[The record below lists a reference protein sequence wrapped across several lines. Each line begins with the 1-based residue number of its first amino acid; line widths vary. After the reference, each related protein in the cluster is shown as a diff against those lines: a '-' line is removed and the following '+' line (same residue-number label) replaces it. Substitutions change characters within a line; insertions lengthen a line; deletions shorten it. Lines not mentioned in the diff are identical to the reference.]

1 MRDGRRKRLGLQ
13 EGTEGTVGDTY
24 LDRILTDAEA
34 AGNPYTIAADTDVN
48 FDTRDF
54 RNIADTYNYYYGGG
68 FDTAQDDATPPS
80 SGDGGSGGSGDGGTG
95 GGTTPTTPNANT
107 PEQQR
112 LIDEGIG
119 LQIEPGS
126 PVFAPGEEPVTQ
138 AEIDAFNQIPVN
150 TDYRNQQLVN
160 QGIGLRVGD
169 RGPVFAPGEEP
180 VTQAEIDAFNQTPQD
195 YSVTGALGV
204 DPLEKDDVL
213 SGAVTQEDVDNP
225 KGLLAK
231 LGISPDF
238 DIKKALIETGVNL
251 IAGVPITLIAK
262 ALEAV
267 LPEMDPRQKALRE
280 FYKIDDIGRVAEGE
294 LMAGYNPVSGGGLYT
309 LTGGRA
315 GEEPTYGL
323 QEAYDDRIGDV
334 TRTLQDKYDFTKEE
348 IDQIKAGNITSD
360 IIAKGYSDTMG
371 KTTNN
376 IQKLADLVSDK
387 AKEKGRL
394 DLFSGDIQESGD
406 ASIAEKIAEADRLGI
421 SGDIGVEGEDTD
433 RFDSEMLDTPDKL
446 ADIYLQS
453 FDEDTF
459 DDKIGSSKK
468 FLPKQESETVDDF
481 IARNGINPDY
491 SGQIFGKIEPGGTI
505 LEDDF
510 ESLVDQVDTPKQVES
525 TTMSDISLAE
535 MPMQEFENLIN
546 NVDDFG
552 ESIDLIESRTR
563 GKEYLD
569 DLDEIGKGDNYID
582 YTEQEKADIAA
593 GKKTPELGELIDFGL
608 DSVLGDTTTNQTTKN
623 IEEQAAAKQAAAIA
637 AAEAAEKAQ
646 NQGGGADRDD
656 SPAPSAP
663 QKATETA
670 SYSNEDSYESAAY
683 DFGADDTPNLGDTDT
698 FNRETGSDNSSG
710 STGGGCCFIML
721 ESRYGD
727 GTMDKVVRRYRDEKM
742 TPKNRRG
749 YYKMAVVLVPLM
761 RKSKVFKWI
770 VTKTFADPLV
780 SYGKWYYGENKHGWI
795 FAPVKTAWLKIFDVV
810 GTDTVFIRENG
821 EEV

>member
-34 AGNPYTIAADTDVN
+34 AANPYTIAADTDVN

-54 RNIADTYNYYYGGG
+54 RNISDTYNYYYGGG

-80 SGDGGSGGSGDGGTG
+80 SGDGGSGDGGTG
-95 GGTTPTTPNANT
+95 GGATLPGFDDPTPERINT

-112 LIDEGIG
+112 LIDAGIG
-119 LQIEPGS
+119 VQREPGS
-126 PVFAPGEEPVTQ
+126 PVSSLYEGMPPTQ

-195 YSVTGALGV
+195 YFVEGALGV
-204 DPLEKDDVL
+204 DPLEKQDF
-213 SGAVTQEDVDNP
+213 VTQEDVDNP
-225 KGLLAK
+225 KGLLTK

-267 LPEMDPRQKALRE
+267 LPDRDPRQNALDE
-280 FYKIDDIGRVAEGE
+280 FYTTG
-294 LMAGYNPVSGGGLYT
+294 AGAQYMDPSSPNYIPGMENYNTVSGGGLYT
-309 LTGGRA
+309 LSGGQK

-323 QEAYDDRIGDV
+323 QEAYQDRINTIENTLANKYGMTATEIADVKAGSYTGDV
-334 TRTLQDKYDFTKEE
+334 DSDLLNRLNLLEEAKE
-348 IDQIKAGNITSD
+348 
-360 IIAKGYSDTMG
+360 
-371 KTTNN
+371 
-376 IQKLADLVSDK
+376 
-387 AKEKGRL
+387 KEKGRL

-406 ASIAEKIAEADRLGI
+406 ASIAERIAEADRLGI

-433 RFDSEMLDTPDKL
+433 RFDGG
-446 ADIYLQS
+446 ADMS
-453 FDEDTF
+453 FDANTF
-459 DDKIGSSKK
+459 DDDVTLTGT
-468 FLPKQESETVDDF
+468 PPT
-481 IARNGINPDY
+481 
-491 SGQIFGKIEPGGTI
+491 GTI
-505 LEDDF
+505 TPLEDDF

-535 MPMQEFENLIN
+535 MPMQEFEDLIN
-546 NVDDFG
+546 NVNDFG
-552 ESIDLIESRTR
+552 KSIDLIESRTK
-563 GKEYLD
+563 GQEYLD
-569 DLDEIGKGDNYID
+569 NLDEIGKGDAYIG

-608 DSVLGDTTTNQTTKN
+608 DSVLGDTTTNQTAKD

-637 AAEAAEKAQ
+637 AAEAAERAQ
-646 NQGGGADRDD
+646 NQGGGRDRD
-656 SPAPSAP
+656 PAPTAP
-663 QKATETA
+663 QKPTETA

-683 DFGADDTPNLGDTDT
+683 DFGADDTPNPGDTDT

-742 TPKNRRG
+742 TPRNRRG
-749 YYKMAVVLVPLM
+749 YYKMARVLVPLM

-770 VTKTFADPLV
+770 VAKTFADPLV

>member
-1 MRDGRRKRLGLQ
+1 M
-13 EGTEGTVGDTY
+13 
-24 LDRILTDAEA
+24 
-34 AGNPYTIAADTDVN
+34 
-48 FDTRDF
+48 
-54 RNIADTYNYYYGGG
+54 
-68 FDTAQDDATPPS
+68 PP
-80 SGDGGSGGSGDGGTG
+80 
-95 GGTTPTTPNANT
+95 
-107 PEQQR
+107 
-112 LIDEGIG
+112 
-119 LQIEPGS
+119 
-126 PVFAPGEEPVTQ
+126 TQ

-195 YSVTGALGV
+195 YFVEGALGV
-204 DPLEKDDVL
+204 DPLEKQDF
-213 SGAVTQEDVDNP
+213 VTQEDVDNP
-225 KGLLAK
+225 KGLLKK

-267 LPEMDPRQKALRE
+267 LPDRDPRQNALDE
-280 FYKIDDIGRVAEGE
+280 FYTTG
-294 LMAGYNPVSGGGLYT
+294 AGAQYMDPSSPNYIPGMENYNTVSGGGLYT
-309 LTGGRA
+309 LSGGQK

-323 QEAYDDRIGDV
+323 QEAYQDRINTIENTLANKYGMTATEIADVKAGSYTGDV
-334 TRTLQDKYDFTKEE
+334 DSDLLNRLNLLEEAKE
-348 IDQIKAGNITSD
+348 
-360 IIAKGYSDTMG
+360 
-371 KTTNN
+371 
-376 IQKLADLVSDK
+376 
-387 AKEKGRL
+387 KEKGRL

-406 ASIAEKIAEADRLGI
+406 ASIAERIAEADRLGI

-433 RFDSEMLDTPDKL
+433 RFDGG
-446 ADIYLQS
+446 ADMS
-453 FDEDTF
+453 FDANTF
-459 DDKIGSSKK
+459 DDDVTLTGT
-468 FLPKQESETVDDF
+468 PPT
-481 IARNGINPDY
+481 
-491 SGQIFGKIEPGGTI
+491 GTI
-505 LEDDF
+505 TPLEDDF

-535 MPMQEFENLIN
+535 MPMQEFEDLIN
-546 NVDDFG
+546 NVNDFG
-552 ESIDLIESRTR
+552 KSIDLIESRTK
-563 GKEYLD
+563 GQEYLD
-569 DLDEIGKGDNYID
+569 NLDEIGKGDAYIG

-608 DSVLGDTTTNQTTKN
+608 DSVLEDTTTNQTAKD
-623 IEEQAAAKQAAAIA
+623 IEQQEAARQAAAIA

-646 NQGGGADRDD
+646 NQGGGRDD
-656 SPAPSAP
+656 GPAPSAP

-670 SYSNEDSYESAAY
+670 SYSNENEYESAAY
-683 DFGADDTPNLGDTDT
+683 DPPSQPDYSNVPSGKAPPSRGGD
-698 FNRETGSDNSSG
+698 SG
-710 STGGGCCFIML
+710 GPPSQGGGCCFIML

-742 TPKNRRG
+742 TPRNRRG
-749 YYKMAVVLVPLM
+749 YYKMARVLVPLM

-770 VTKTFADPLV
+770 VAKTFADPLV